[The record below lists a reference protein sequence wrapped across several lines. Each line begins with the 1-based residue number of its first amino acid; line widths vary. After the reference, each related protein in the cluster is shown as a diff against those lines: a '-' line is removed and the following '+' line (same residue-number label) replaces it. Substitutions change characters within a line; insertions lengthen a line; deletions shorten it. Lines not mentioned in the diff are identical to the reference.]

1 MEHMIKNI
9 MKKEEDKMKNIK
21 LNKRKIRQAIL
32 LTLLA
37 IIISL

>member
-1 MEHMIKNI
+1 
-9 MKKEEDKMKNIK
+9 MKKEEDKMNKIK